1 LPTPDPE
8 ETQLVEGLLSRD
20 ESSVEAFLER
30 YRSLLFHCIGQFA
43 RDAAQ
48 RDDLYQ
54 DLLMHTLERLD
65 RGAFNPERGSLGTW
79 LYRVAWCRCVDLRRR
94 ESARRRP
101 QLTMVGDDMPEKVDE
116 SPSPPELAGGRE
128 LSAVVRHAM
137 SDLLPEERTLL
148 NLRFVDGLAL
158 GEVGR
163 ACGISLE
170 QTKYRLRRATVAL
183 RRRLLL
189 VHTAGEVSL

>member
-1 LPTPDPE
+1 
-8 ETQLVEGLLSRD
+8 
-20 ESSVEAFLER
+20 
-30 YRSLLFHCIGQFA
+30 
-43 RDAAQ
+43 
-48 RDDLYQ
+48 
-54 DLLMHTLERLD
+54 
-65 RGAFNPERGSLGTW
+65 
-79 LYRVAWCRCVDLRRR
+79 
-94 ESARRRP
+94 
-101 QLTMVGDDMPEKVDE
+101 MVGDDMPEKVDE